1 MGGATVT
8 FGPMQMLVVEFT
20 DGKFKGDI
28 LAELKRLT
36 DEDIVRLVD
45 MLVVRKEQDGELTV
59 LQMSDLDKDEARE
72 FGAVIGALIGLGADG
87 EEGMSVG
94 AVRGAEALEDGHVF
108 HQDEVWYLA
117 DAIPMGGTAGVALLE
132 HRWAI
137 PLRDAIEE
145 AGGAVLADE
154 WVHPADLI
162 AIGHAATHI

>member
-45 MLVVRKEQDGELTV
+45 MLVVRKEQDGELSV

-94 AVRGAEALEDGHVF
+94 AVRGA
-108 HQDEVWYLA
+108 
-117 DAIPMGGTAGVALLE
+117 
-132 HRWAI
+132 
-137 PLRDAIEE
+137 
-145 AGGAVLADE
+145 
-154 WVHPADLI
+154 
-162 AIGHAATHI
+162 